1 TLRFRG
7 HSLGYT
13 AVASSVTAN
22 GNRMDVLRE
31 YQYFINYSV
40 PGARPQDLDN
50 NIFFLKRKTLA
61 PAKLSGSITLVHETL
76 DQVQSP
82 RKSWI
87 YMQGQRRLR
96 RTRSE
101 ERRVGKE
108 GRAR

>member
-1 TLRFRG
+1 CPTRRTSELMSPPSPSPTEGLEVLWNHTLRFRG

-50 NIFFLKRKTLA
+50 NVFFLKRKTLA
-61 PAKLSGSITLVHETL
+61 PAKLSGSITLVHE
-76 DQVQSP
+76 
-82 RKSWI
+82 
-87 YMQGQRRLR
+87 
-96 RTRSE
+96 
-101 ERRVGKE
+101 
-108 GRAR
+108 